1 MLLSNAVQKAIQ
13 GICKLSSADK
23 KQEKFK
29 QLSEMYLFEELFKLI
44 RVSSGLS
51 ITFCY
56 LILLLTSM
64 AYLHLFYSAFD
75 ISIVKYVSLED
86 MLATPIKNPNIV
98 FTFIAV
104 LLVLMLADIGNRFRA
119 RKKLEYA
126 ESEMPKLMRFMN
138 VLLWAPS
145 NPKTNL
151 RFTIATVAIC
161 VIVYIFA
168 FADIEASEVKKGK
181 GTRVTIL
188 LNEHET
194 PIHTSLLGTS
204 VNYVFTY
211 DHQAKEA
218 TIFYVEAIK
227 SVKSFKPVDE
237 KINHIESQKSEPPK
251 GEPTTESKTK

>member
-1 MLLSNAVQKAIQ
+1 M
-13 GICKLSSADK
+13 SSSDN
-23 KQEKFK
+23 KQEKLK

-56 LILLLTSM
+56 LVLLLTSM
-64 AYLHLFYSAFD
+64 AYLHLYYSEFD

-98 FTFIAV
+98 FICIAV
-104 LLVLMLADIGNRFRA
+104 LFVLIIADIGNRFRA
-119 RKKLEYA
+119 RKKLEYGDTP
-126 ESEMPKLMRFMN
+126 MPKLMRFISA
-138 VLLWAPS
+138 LLWAPN

-151 RFTIATVAIC
+151 RFTIITVAVC
-161 VIVYIFA
+161 VIAYVFA
-168 FADIEASEVKKGK
+168 FADIEASIVKSGK
-181 GTRVTIL
+181 GTKVSIVL
-188 LNEHET
+188 SDQEK

-211 DHQAKEA
+211 DHKTKEA

-227 SVKSFKPVDE
+227 SIKSFKQDAE
-237 KINHIESQKSEPPK
+237 KINTIEDQKSAPSKSEPESDPK
-251 GEPTTESKTK
+251 GT